1 MKHKAAKPYKTIVLN
16 AIFSMESDERL
27 ALFREL
33 TLMICPRCGDAI
45 HPKVHHI
52 CTVKNKE

>member
-1 MKHKAAKPYKTIVLN
+1 MKRNVKSYKTIVLD
-16 AIFSMESDERL
+16 ALFSMESAERL

-45 HPKVHHI
+45 HPKLNHI